1 MKKETPK
8 TSKGQMQSMQNQLL
22 IAMPGLQDPYFS
34 RSVTYICEHNE
45 HGAMGIVINQPVGM
59 SLKQLLS
66 QTDSEAPVLAQKA
79 NDIILAGGPVSQ
91 DRGFILHTSQP
102 GWNSSLQLTAE
113 IMVTT
118 SKDILPALGDGSG
131 PEKALIA
138 LGYAGWTAGQL
149 EEEIQS
155 NSWLTVEADLE
166 LLFEV
171 PIHKKWQTAVQK
183 LGIDIWQLAPGVGH
197 A

>member
-1 MKKETPK
+1 MKKEEKETPK
-8 TSKGQMQSMQNQLL
+8 VQMQSLQNHLL
-22 IAMPGLQDPYFS
+22 IAMPTLNDPYFS

-59 SLKQLLS
+59 NLKQLLS
-66 QTDSEAPVLAQKA
+66 QTDSEVQVLEQKA
-79 NDIILAGGPVSQ
+79 DDIILAGGPVSQ

-102 GWNSSLQLTAE
+102 GWNSSLQLTSE

-118 SKDILPALGDGSG
+118 SKDILPALGDGTG

-155 NSWLTVEADLE
+155 NSWLTVEADVE
-166 LLFEV
+166 LLFDV

-183 LGIDIWQLAPGVGH
+183 LGIDIWQLAPDVGH

>member
-1 MKKETPK
+1 MKNEKKQPAK
-8 TSKGQMQSMQNQLL
+8 VQMQSLQNHLL
-22 IAMPGLQDPYFS
+22 IAMPSLNDPYFS

-59 SLKQLLS
+59 NLKQLMS
-66 QTDSEAPVLAQKA
+66 QTDSEVQVLEQKA
-79 NDIILAGGPVSQ
+79 DDIILAGGPVSQ
-91 DRGFILHTSQP
+91 DRGFILHTSQS
-102 GWNSSLQLTAE
+102 GWNSSLQLTSE

-118 SKDILPALGDGSG
+118 SKDILPALSDGTG
-131 PEKALIA
+131 PQKALIA

-155 NSWLTVEADLE
+155 NSWLTVEADVE
-166 LLFEV
+166 LLFDV

-183 LGIDIWQLAPGVGH
+183 LGIDIWQLAPDVGH

>member
-1 MKKETPK
+1 MKKEEKETPK
-8 TSKGQMQSMQNQLL
+8 VQMQSLQNHLL
-22 IAMPGLQDPYFS
+22 IAMPTLNDPYFS

-59 SLKQLLS
+59 NLKQLLS
-66 QTDSEAPVLAQKA
+66 QTDSEVQVLEQKA
-79 NDIILAGGPVSQ
+79 DDIILAGGPVSQ

-102 GWNSSLQLTAE
+102 GWNSSLQLTSE

-118 SKDILPALGDGSG
+118 SKDILPALGDGTG

-155 NSWLTVEADLE
+155 NSWLTVEADVE
-166 LLFEV
+166 LLFDE

-183 LGIDIWQLAPGVGH
+183 LGIDIWQLAPDVGH